1 MLEKPEQF
9 LSDPENTVPWQ
20 NCEFP
25 LILSNVMY
33 LTAKFHKLYDQQVSF
48 RRHLHPL
55 MSVMGVTACAAIL
68 NTCFFIVLLNVVTK
82 TIEGGPHL

>member
-1 MLEKPEQF
+1 MLEKPEQI
-9 LSDPENTVPWQ
+9 LSGPENTVPWQ

-25 LILSNVMY
+25 LILSNIMY

-48 RRHLHPL
+48 RRHLYPI
-55 MSVMGVTACAAIL
+55 MSVMGVSACAAIL
-68 NTCFFIVLLNVVTK
+68 NTCFFIVLLNVVTE